1 MTTDHQQTPVVLP
14 NGVQWT
20 VEAERQRERRGHDFY
35 PSPAVLAT
43 IPPLY
48 ATEET
53 TAPEKILHL
62 HYFVGGSDWYVTEI
76 DPESGISFGWA
87 EVTPGGGEWGY
98 TSLPELEQINVHHGL
113 VIVERDLD
121 WTPTAAS
128 AVRGP
133 DGNPRA

>member
-1 MTTDHQQTPVVLP
+1 MTAEHQQTPVTLP

-20 VEAERQRERRGHDFY
+20 VDAETNRERRGHDFY

-48 ATEET
+48 STDTTPAT
-53 TAPEKILHL
+53 EKILHL
-62 HYFVGGSDWYVTEI
+62 HYFTGGCDWFIAEV
-76 DPESGISFGWA
+76 DPTAGLAFGWA
-87 EVTPGGGEWGY
+87 ELTPGMGEWGY
-98 TSLPELEQINVHHGL
+98 IPLPELEEVNRGL
-113 VIVERDLD
+113 IIVERDLH

-133 DGNPRA
+133 DGQRRT